1 MKTSISP
8 RSESNRY
15 RILEFIRDHPDGTT
29 RRDIRRAFP
38 GFTVGTIDSGL
49 AFLRNKDLV
58 YNTGVM
64 GAKGSIWFP
73 RMHEG
78 VPAPFPAIAAELIAE
93 LREVHYAGQ
102 ELHLAKRLHELFET
116 PN

>member
-1 MKTSISP
+1 MYSHTKT
-8 RSESNRY
+8 ESNRY
-15 RILEFIRDHPDGTT
+15 RILNFIRDHPKGTT

-38 GFTVGTIDSGL
+38 RFELSTIDTSL
-49 AFLRNKDLV
+49 AFLRNHNLV
-58 YNTGVM
+58 YNTGTM
-64 GAKGSIWFP
+64 GRKGSIWFP
-73 RMHEG
+73 KTHAG

-102 ELHLAKRLHELFET
+102 EIHLAKRLHEIFET